1 MTSNTNVKGKPVEIT
16 ADCSDDRPPPINS
29 TIATAPSKMHQN
41 TRCETGAS
49 TLPPAVIVSITS
61 EPESDEVM
69 KNTITSTMPTKEVIS
84 VSGSSPSITNNF
96 SSSAASRTPS
106 KPEPMNWLMAVPPK
120 AVIHRTETSDGT
132 SSTATRNSRTVRPRL
147 TRAMNMPTK
156 GDQLI
161 HQAQ

>member
-61 EPESDEVM
+61 EPESDEVT
-69 KNTITSTMPTKEVIS
+69 KNTITRTMPITEVM
-84 VSGSSPSITNNF
+84 VANGKAASIWNSF
-96 SSSAASRTPS
+96 SSSGASCAA
-106 KPEPMNWLMAVPPK
+106 V
-120 AVIHRTETSDGT
+120 
-132 SSTATRNSRTVRPRL
+132 
-147 TRAMNMPTK
+147 
-156 GDQLI
+156 
-161 HQAQ
+161 